1 MNFGKLVIGTE
12 IDNKTFDA
20 QIRQTEARLK
30 ELERAYKNAL
40 NPPKGYTTNEKAL
53 ENLQLEI
60 EKTKNKLISLKE
72 QANGTGEITTK
83 SFAKAG
89 ETLKKFGLRLFGIG
103 TAFAIVSRASSAYL
117 SQNEETANKLK
128 SIWTFLGELIG
139 PILEFMADGL
149 LQLIGYL
156 NVFIKALTGVDIV
169 ARANAKA
176 LKKQADAQRDLN
188 KATQQYDFDVIR
200 TQTGTTSSAGSISSG
215 GSGLL
220 EIPELN
226 QGIVQKLQDLAKWLK
241 ENHKWLLALGGAFLL
256 FFTGSKL
263 ASLLKGFA
271 GIIGG
276 AGTGLAGIGALLKGL
291 LTIGTIAIGV
301 ELIYDAITGRSLIED
316 IQEIIKGAKE
326 LDETFKKNEE
336 GEKKFTERLEDNSEK
351 LKENAKAGKLTKEQI
366 DGLVNS
372 YNNSN
377 SSIKYQ
383 IQNLKDSNTIFHD
396 TSGEIEEVAKQTS
409 LYTDK
414 IGELYKQGLLNNDQ
428 IQIYYNMLF
437 DQIYAMDLAGKET
450 DELKKQYEKLT
461 GQKYEIVFET
471 KVREN
476 ALAQIKS
483 MLSTIKNLFPSS
495 SSVLDNLLNKMT
507 QFSYSTKSYSGG
519 TRGYALGGIVTQPTR
534 AIIGEA
540 GYNEYIVPE
549 REDYLSR
556 LASMIGQYNG
566 GGSTNVYL
574 DGRLIQRQVSKK
586 QNQVDFSTNS

>member
-1 MNFGKLVIGTE
+1 MNGGKLVINTELGTKNFDRQYEQLKRKLEEIETVLSDKTIDYEIRLKNEAEAEKIKNQMTE
-12 IDNKTFDA
+12 IELRAKRA
-20 QIRQTEARLK
+20 GEQTDK
-30 ELERAYKNAL
+30 
-40 NPPKGYTTNEKAL
+40 
-53 ENLQLEI
+53 
-60 EKTKNKLISLKE
+60 SF
-72 QANGTGEITTK
+72 TK
-83 SFAKAG
+83 SANILKNFA
-89 ETLKKFGLRLFGIG
+89 LRLFGIG
-103 TAFAIVSRASSAYL
+103 TAFGIVSRASSAYL
-117 SQNEETANKLK
+117 SQNEEVANKLK

-139 PILEFMADGL
+139 PVIDFIADNL
-149 LQLIGYL
+149 LRLIGYI
-156 NVFIKALTGVDIV
+156 NVFIKALTGVDLV

-176 LKKQADAQRDLN
+176 LKKQADAQNQLN

-200 TQTGTTSSAGSISSG
+200 TQTGTTSSSGSISGG

-226 QGIVQKLQDLAKWLK
+226 QGIVQKLQDLAKWIK

-301 ELIYDAITGRSLIED
+301 ELIYDAITGRKLIED

-336 GEKKFTERLEDNSEK
+336 GERKFTERLEDNSEK
-351 LKENAKAGKLTKEQI
+351 LEENAKAGKLTKEQI
-366 DGLVNS
+366 DKLVSS
-372 YNNSN
+372 YNDSN
-377 SSIKYQ
+377 NSIKYQ
-383 IQNLKDSNTIFHD
+383 IQNLKDSNTIFYD
-396 TSGEIEEVAKQTS
+396 TSGEIEEVAKQTN
-409 LYTDK
+409 LYTDA

-450 DELKKQYEKLT
+450 DELKKQYENLT

-476 ALAQIKS
+476 ALTQIKT
-483 MLSTIKNLFPSS
+483 MLNTIKNLFPSS

-507 QFSYSTKSYSGG
+507 QFTYSTKSYSGE

-566 GGSTNVYL
+566 GGPTNVYL